1 MGLVPDETD
10 VEGYAGGGT
19 DTTNWY
25 EEKYPGMAKGRPE
38 KGWSAQR
45 YGYGDDTILVKTDNW
60 ISRTEYES
68 LGLVVFDVFAED
80 DGESYWAMAPPA
92 SDSPKEVESVKSWA
106 NQLATDTR
114 HWAVD
119 ITSIDW
125 GSYIP
130 GVDVM
135 KDTMDTTGMTA
146 NVEVKGRMLKVE
158 FFSGYKSEVKY
169 YEFPSLTELRN
180 FCSQLSDDLGVDI
193 YTSEG
198 PY

>member
-1 MGLVPDETD
+1 
-10 VEGYAGGGT
+10 
-19 DTTNWY
+19 
-25 EEKYPGMAKGRPE
+25 
-38 KGWSAQR
+38 
-45 YGYGDDTILVKTDNW
+45 
-60 ISRTEYES
+60 
-68 LGLVVFDVFAED
+68 
-80 DGESYWAMAPPA
+80 
-92 SDSPKEVESVKSWA
+92 
-106 NQLATDTR
+106 
-114 HWAVD
+114 
-119 ITSIDW
+119 